1 MSFTTK
7 CPPLRTSNISRIDQG
22 GRTDLDS
29 HADTCVLGS
38 TFHIY
43 EDTAQQCTV
52 YPYSTKYKPKVVTIA
67 HGGTAYDHSD
77 GKTYI
82 LDVNNGFNM
91 INELSTSLLNP
102 NQLRANGIVVDDTPI
117 HLSSDGQSTHS
128 IFIPDIDLRIPLQ
141 LDGIISYIPT
151 RLPTSDEINNCLHVI
166 LTSSVD
172 WDPYSEDFNRQEATA
187 LKKNQGFIAS
197 VHQEPVDC
205 YSESNDVLSGVSSA
219 LSDDAFLSLQANCI
233 SSMKSK
239 MRRSNQTAEALAA
252 KWCIGLEAA
261 ERTLQATTQRFIRT
275 AQHPIHRRY
284 RTKQQQFRYN
294 RLNTRFYSD
303 TMFVSTR
310 SVRGYT
316 CGQVF
321 VNDTGFSRVY
331 PMKSKSLAGKALS
344 DLFSDVGVPTSLH
357 TDGAKEMTIGHWKE
371 VREKH
376 GGIKQTTVEPYSPW
390 QNRAE
395 AEIREL
401 KKQVTRIMDKS
412 GAPKRL
418 WDFCL
423 EYVSELRSRTALG
436 LPVLNGR
443 TPYEFVTG
451 ETPDIS
457 EWTEFSF
464 YQPVWYYNSSDFP
477 EPRGILGR
485 WLGVSHRVGQ
495 ALCYWILPE
504 SAEPIS
510 RTTVQAVS
518 SDDLA
523 TTRVQDLIIKYD
535 KSVSDRLARGDND
548 IKDDECAPA
557 RHLDVYDTDYEPFD
571 PKFVQP
577 EADDF
582 DAETSYDKYISAQV
596 LLPKGD
602 GLVSGKVIKRKRDD
616 NGNPVGR
623 SNQNPLLDTRVYE
636 VHFPDGTEQEY
647 TANLIAESLY
657 SQVDDEGN
665 QFILLDEIL
674 DHASDE
680 KAVKPEDAH
689 VQGTKGSNPHL
700 KRTTKG
706 WKLLVSW
713 KDGTT
718 TWVPLKDL
726 KESNP
731 VEVAE
736 YAIGN
741 KIASEP
747 AFNWWV
753 HYVAKRKERI
763 LSKVK
768 SKYWKRTHK
777 FGIEVPKSVKHALQL
792 DKESGTNFWYK
803 AIEKE
808 MTNTKPAFRILN
820 DGEIL
825 PIGYQHIKCHMI
837 FDVKMDFTRKAR
849 FVAGGHMTETPA
861 SLTYSSV
868 VSRESVRIA
877 FLLAALN
884 DLDVLAADIGNAYLN
899 ADCREKIYFTAGPE
913 FGSHEGQQVLIV
925 RALYGLKSS
934 GAAWRAHLAQS
945 MIDIGFKPCLAD
957 PDVWMKPAV
966 KKNGDKYYEY
976 VLIYVDDILAV
987 SEHPHL
993 IMETLSGVY
1002 RFKEDPTSKA
1012 KWGPPTRYLGANIAN
1027 YQLPTSTG
1035 TKKHWSMS
1043 ADDYVINA
1051 VKNVE
1056 QELAKSDKRLPTKV
1070 DCPMSSSYRPELEVS
1085 PFLSPELMNYYQ
1097 NLIGVLRWAVELG
1110 RIDIHVSV
1118 SLLSQYLAQ
1127 PREGHLDQAFR
1138 IFGWLKKHS
1147 RSRIVF
1153 DDGYVDWRD
1162 KFVDVDWSDFYPDAI
1177 EPIPSNAPESRGPEV
1192 QVNCFVDA
1200 DHAGN
1205 RVTRRSHTGVLIY
1218 CNKAPIC
1225 WYSKRQ
1231 NTVETST
1238 FGSEFVAL
1246 KIATELIQ
1254 GLRYKLRM
1262 MGVALDGPAN
1272 VFCDNNSVVINSSV
1286 PESTLKK
1293 KHVSICYH
1301 RVREGCA
1308 MRMIRIAH
1316 EGTTTNLADC
1326 LTKNLAAP
1334 TLMELLHRILY

>member
-7 CPPLRTSNISRIDQG
+7 RPPARTSNISRIDQT

-29 HADTCVLGS
+29 HADTCVLGG

-43 EDTAQQCTV
+43 ENTAQQCTV
-52 YPYSTKYKPKVVTIA
+52 YPYSTSYKPKVVTIA

-77 GKTYI
+77 GHTYI

-91 INELSTSLLNP
+91 ITDLSTSLLNP
-102 NQLRANGIVVDDTPI
+102 NQMRANGIAVDDTPV
-117 HLSSDGQSTHS
+117 HLSHDGLSTHS
-128 IFIPDIDLRIPLQ
+128 IFIPDLNLRLPLQ
-141 LDGIISYIPT
+141 LDGIISFLPTRIPT
-151 RLPTSDEINNCLHVI
+151 AGELESCVHVT
-166 LTSSVD
+166 LTSPVD
-172 WDPYSEDFNRQEATA
+172 WDPYSEDFNKQEEQAI
-187 LKKNQGFIAS
+187 KQQQGFISAVES
-197 VHQEPVDC
+197 HPIDV
-205 YSESNDVLSGVSSA
+205 YSESDNVLSCVSRA
-219 LSDDAFLSLQANCI
+219 LSQDAFLQLIPSTI
-233 SSMKSK
+233 SSLHSK
-239 MRRSNQTAEALAA
+239 TRRPKQSAESLAQR
-252 KWCIGLEAA
+252 WGISLEAA
-261 ERTLQATTQRFIRT
+261 ERTLLATTQKFIRT
-275 AQHPIHRRY
+275 AQLPIHRRY
-284 RTKQQQFRYN
+284 RTQQQQFRYN

-303 TMFVSTR
+303 TMFVSTK
-310 SVRGYT
+310 SIRGYT

-331 PMKSKSLAGKALS
+331 PMKSKSMAGTALS
-344 DLFSDVGVPTSLH
+344 TLFSDVGVPTSLH
-357 TDGAKEMTIGHWKE
+357 TDGAKEMTLGHWKE
-371 VREKH
+371 IRDKH
-376 GGIKQTTVEPYSPW
+376 GGIKQTIVEPHSPW

-401 KKQVTRIMDKS
+401 KKQVTRIMHRS
-412 GAPKRL
+412 GAHKRL

-436 LPVLNGR
+436 LPKLNGR
-443 TPYEFVTG
+443 TPHELVTG
-451 ETPDIS
+451 DTPDIS

-464 YQPVWYYNSSDFP
+464 YQPVYYYHSSEFP
-477 EPRGILGR
+477 EPRGVLGR

-504 SAEPIS
+504 SGEPIS
-510 RTTVQAVS
+510 RTTVQS
-518 SDDLA
+518 IPDDEFSTQRLTDNLQKFDSA
-523 TTRVQDLIIKYD
+523 
-535 KSVSDRLARGDND
+535 VSDRLDRGTND
-548 IKDDECAPA
+548 ILDTVCLPT
-557 RHLDVYDTDYEPFD
+557 RHLDVVDPGFESFD
-571 PKFVQP
+571 ADFLHP
-577 EADDF
+577 EAEDF
-582 DAETSYDKYISAQV
+582 DAEAFDNYISAQV

-602 GLVSGKVIKRKRDD
+602 SLVSGQVIKRKRDS
-616 NGNPVGR
+616 NGNPIGH
-623 SNQNPLLDTRVYE
+623 SNNNPLLDTRVYE
-636 VHFPDGTEQEY
+636 VQFPDGTEQEY

-674 DHASDE
+674 DHKSDSTAITIE
-680 KAVKPEDAH
+680 NMYVE
-689 VQGTKGSNPHL
+689 GSDGANPHL

-706 WKLLVSW
+706 WKLLVLW

-731 VEVAE
+731 VQVAE

-753 HYVAKRKERI
+753 HDVIRRKDRI
-763 LSKVK
+763 LSKIK

-777 FGIEVPKSVKHALQL
+777 FGIQVPKSVKEALDI
-792 DKESGTNFWYK
+792 DKETGTDLWRK

-808 MTNTKPAFRILN
+808 MTNTQSAFRILN
-820 DGEIL
+820 ENEKV
-825 PIGYQHIKCHMI
+825 PVGYQFIKCHMI

-884 DLDVLAADIGNAYLN
+884 DLEVLSADIGNAYLN
-899 ADCREKIYFTAGPE
+899 ADCREKVYLTAGPE
-913 FGSHEGQQVLIV
+913 FGSHAGKNVLIV

-945 MIDIGFKPCLAD
+945 MIDIGFKPCVAD
-957 PDVWMKPAV
+957 PDVWMRAAAKN
-966 KKNGDKYYEY
+966 NGDKYYEY
-976 VLIYVDDILAV
+976 VLIYVDDILAC
-987 SEHPHL
+987 STNPQK

-1002 RFKEDPTSKA
+1002 RFKEDPKTKA
-1012 KWGPPTRYLGANIAN
+1012 KYGPPDRYLGANIGT
-1027 YQLPTSTG
+1027 YQLPDSRDG
-1035 TKKHWSMS
+1035 KHHWYMS
-1043 ADDYVINA
+1043 ADDYVTSS

-1056 QELAKSDKRLPTKV
+1056 QELAKSGKKLPTKV
-1070 DCPMSSSYRPELEVS
+1070 ECPMSPAYRPELDVS
-1085 PFLSPELMNYYQ
+1085 PLLSPELMNYYQ

-1147 RSRIVF
+1147 RSRVVF
-1153 DDGYVDWRD
+1153 DDAYIGWEN
-1162 KFVDVDWSDFYPDAI
+1162 KFTEVDWSDFYPDAV
-1177 EPIPSNAPESRGPEV
+1177 EPIPSNAPEARGPEV

-1205 RVTRRSHTGVLIY
+1205 RVTRRSHTGVLIF
-1218 CNKAPIC
+1218 CNKAPIL

-1238 FGSEFVAL
+1238 FGSEFIAL

-1254 GLRYKLRM
+1254 ALRYKLRM

-1272 VFCDNNSVVINSSV
+1272 VFCDNNSVVINSSI

-1301 RVREGCA
+1301 RTREACA
-1308 MRMIRIAH
+1308 MKMIRIAH

-1326 LTKNLAAP
+1326 LTKNLPGP
-1334 TLMELLHRILY
+1334 TLLGLLHRILY